1 MRLHQDKNGVN
12 ESTGQDLR
20 WGLTAR
26 GIFQRKWGSSLEMA
40 FSCSWAARGAG
51 RRSGGPVGRECP
63 AACGSACVGRTV
75 RGRGSV
81 QAAERARFD
90 FHTFIS
96 FVAPGLGAGGR
107 EESRRRPAPE
117 ASTGGGRGALG
128 LWAEAAAQVQGS
140 DQAREGFRRPTR
152 RALPFGSGPCA
163 RDTSE
168 GSSRGFWGAGV
179 ALGPSF
185 ETGER
190 WRERKP

>member
-51 RRSGGPVGRECP
+51 PRSGGPVGRECL

-81 QAAERARFD
+81 QATERARFD
-90 FHTFIS
+90 FTRS
-96 FVAPGLGAGGR
+96 FPSWRLDWGQEAAKRAAG
-107 EESRRRPAPE
+107 RPAPE
-117 ASTGGGRGALG
+117 ASAGGGRGALG

-190 WRERKP
+190 RRERKP